1 MVEDYVVKEPLTDAM
16 IDAGAEV
23 VRKLDETGLPVTAA
37 FWCFMPEL
45 SAWRLMIASPDVGTK
60 GPRVVY
66 EHIQRA
72 LKELGPL
79 GAQAPLAQISV
90 LEPRA
95 QVVRA
100 LVTATPTGPGV
111 SRIRFARSAVNGHY
125 IDDVLVYRAA

>member
-1 MVEDYVVKEPLTDAM
+1 MVEDYVVKEQLTDAM

-23 VRKLDETGLPVTAA
+23 VRKLDEIGLPVTAA
-37 FWCFMPEL
+37 FWSFIPEI
-45 SAWRLMIASPDVGTK
+45 SGWRLMIASPDVATH

-66 EHIQRA
+66 EQIQNA
-72 LKELGPL
+72 LEALGPIA
-79 GAQAPLAQISV
+79 AQAPFAQISV

-100 LVTATPTGPGV
+100 LATATPTGPGV